1 MREFDYGIS
10 VDGGRVYAGARL
22 EQTPAGPR
30 AVLRFGAA
38 NPDATEFEADVIRLL
53 QGLEPS
59 PTATAVMGLLGS
71 SGHRTVIYPVDPA
84 VLQDAR
90 TGGIDWR
97 RGIPAGVVQ
106 PAGEGSLMMPGDDS
120 RTAAVETAATP
131 LTGLGGGSDA
141 FIAFHPAVWQQM
153 PATSDLGR
161 LSASAALLHELV
173 HALRLAHGH
182 QDPRPFAPADV
193 GAARA
198 QTMSALF
205 DNPEEL
211 YALTVEGIYNSE
223 AAAAGI
229 RGSHSAFDTTDPAD
243 AGAHIRGS
251 RMCRPGPSG
260 LADLMERDLGTAT
273 DPSGPGS
280 LHWVGPCAEVPS
292 PVRSR
297 SRQFAR
303 DIRVYLL
310 RFVRE
315 ERRLCDALRRVVA
328 PFNPIRD
335 LAETSH

>member
-38 NPDATEFEADVIRLL
+38 NPDATEFEADFIRLL

-141 FIAFHPAVWQQM
+141 FIAFHPAVWKGSTT
-153 PATSDLGR
+153 PKRR
-161 LSASAALLHELV
+161 LRAS
-173 HALRLAHGH
+173 
-182 QDPRPFAPADV
+182 
-193 GAARA
+193 GAATRRSTRRTR
-198 QTMSALF
+198 QT
-205 DNPEEL
+205 P
-211 YALTVEGIYNSE
+211 ALTFADPGC
-223 AAAAGI
+223 AA
-229 RGSHSAFDTTDPAD
+229 R
-243 AGAHIRGS
+243 
-251 RMCRPGPSG
+251 
-260 LADLMERDLGTAT
+260 
-273 DPSGPGS
+273 
-280 LHWVGPCAEVPS
+280 VPL
-292 PVRSR
+292 V
-297 SRQFAR
+297 
-303 DIRVYLL
+303 L
-310 RFVRE
+310 R
-315 ERRLCDALRRVVA
+315 
-328 PFNPIRD
+328 
-335 LAETSH
+335 T